1 VTSTYPDGPH
11 AAPQGVAPG
20 AVPDADDSR
29 TLVLRAVA
37 RLIGEHGIDGM
48 TMREVARA
56 TNMSTGTINYHFTN
70 KRGLI
75 LAALDAAPSAPA
87 EGEAGGPVQRLH
99 GLFRG
104 FILEDAD
111 RRAWWR
117 FWVEVTAQAAR
128 DADLRER
135 QRARMEAQ
143 RREVED
149 LVALG
154 VQRGELRPELDSTLI
169 AEPLLALA
177 YGLAVQQ
184 LVSPDAATVRRA
196 SDALEGS
203 LREIAVR

>member
-1 VTSTYPDGPH
+1 MTSPQRPPDTPET
-11 AAPQGVAPG
+11 VETR
-20 AVPDADDSR
+20 AD
-29 TLVLRAVA
+29 VLRAVA
-37 RLIGEHGIDGM
+37 RLIGEHGVDGM
-48 TMREVARA
+48 TMRQVAQA
-56 TNMSTGTINYHFTN
+56 AGMSTGTINYHFAN

-75 LAALDAAPSAPA
+75 LAALDAAPSAPTEA
-87 EGEAGGPVQRLH
+87 EGAGPLARLQ

-104 FILEDAD
+104 FILEDED

-128 DADLRER
+128 DADLRDR
-135 QRARMEAQ
+135 QRTRMEAQ
-143 RREVED
+143 RRDVED

-154 VQRGELRPELDSTLI
+154 IQRGELRGELDPTLI

-177 YGLAVQQ
+177 YGLVVQQ

-203 LREIAVR
+203 IREISAR

>member
-1 VTSTYPDGPH
+1 MTF
-11 AAPQGVAPG
+11 APEPQPEGV
-20 AVPDADDSR
+20 R
-29 TLVLRAVA
+29 TRAEVLRAVT

-48 TMREVARA
+48 TMREVSRA
-56 TNMSTGTINYHFTN
+56 TGMSTGTINYHFTN
-70 KRGLI
+70 KRSLI
-75 LAALDAAPSAPA
+75 LATLDAAPAAPA
-87 EGEAGGPVQRLH
+87 TGEDGTPLERLH
-99 GLFRG
+99 SLFRW

-135 QRARMEAQ
+135 QRMRMESQ

-149 LVALG
+149 LVSLG
-154 VQRGELRPELDSTLI
+154 VQRGELRAELDATLI

-177 YGLAVQQ
+177 HGLAIQQ
-184 LVSPDAATVRRA
+184 LISPDAATVRRA

-203 LREIAVR
+203 IREISAR

>member
-1 VTSTYPDGPH
+1 VTQ
-11 AAPQGVAPG
+11 AADLPPEGV
-20 AVPDADDSR
+20 R
-29 TLVLRAVA
+29 TRSEVLRAVI

-56 TNMSTGTINYHFTN
+56 TGMSTGTINYHFTN
-70 KRGLI
+70 KRSLV
-75 LAALDAAPSAPA
+75 LAALDSAPA
-87 EGEAGGPVQRLH
+87 APVDVEEGTPLAQLQA
-99 GLFRG
+99 LFRT
-104 FILEDAD
+104 FILEDPD

-117 FWVEVTAQAAR
+117 FWVEVTAQSAR

-143 RREVED
+143 RREVEE

-154 VQRGELRPELDSTLI
+154 VQRGELRVELDAVLI

-184 LVSPDAATVRRA
+184 LISPDAATVRRA

-203 LREIAVR
+203 IREISSR